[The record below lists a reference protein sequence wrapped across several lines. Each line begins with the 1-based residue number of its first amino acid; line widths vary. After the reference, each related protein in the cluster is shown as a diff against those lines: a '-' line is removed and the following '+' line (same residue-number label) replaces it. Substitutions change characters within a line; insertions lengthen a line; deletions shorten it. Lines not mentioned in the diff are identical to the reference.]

1 MRVPRDIK
9 MGEFKKMVEAKLK
22 IEDAILMKRTPLM

>member
-9 MGEFKKMVEAKLK
+9 MDEFKKMVEAKFS
-22 IEDAILMKRTPLM
+22 ITDAILMKRTPLM